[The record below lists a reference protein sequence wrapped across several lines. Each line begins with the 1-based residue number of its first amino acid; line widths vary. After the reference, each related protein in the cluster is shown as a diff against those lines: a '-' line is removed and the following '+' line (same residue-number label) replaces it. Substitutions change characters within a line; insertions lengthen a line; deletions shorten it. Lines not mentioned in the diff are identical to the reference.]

1 MRVNRIFCVLFSSFG
16 CSSSSST
23 ACVRVCLCIP
33 GWSKLM
39 QNANTGESTNKN
51 ITTAYNNFAHY
62 KPAKRKPARARK
74 STAHEHIFLR
84 LHMFSKAKRLHI
96 ASQLFFLAP
105 VYHIY
110 TYARTVI
117 CIMTAEKAS
126 AQKWK
131 QKKNT
136 FPSSRTLTLFLLL
149 DERIFFLI
157 TPLSL
162 ECFPIYFI
170 SMCTKA

>member
-23 ACVRVCLCIP
+23 ACVRLCLCIP

-131 QKKNT
+131 QKKKYISQLQNSNSLS
-136 FPSSRTLTLFLLL
+136 SSRRENFFFNYSSLAWVFSNLF
-149 DERIFFLI
+149 
-157 TPLSL
+157 
-162 ECFPIYFI
+162 Y
-170 SMCTKA
+170 